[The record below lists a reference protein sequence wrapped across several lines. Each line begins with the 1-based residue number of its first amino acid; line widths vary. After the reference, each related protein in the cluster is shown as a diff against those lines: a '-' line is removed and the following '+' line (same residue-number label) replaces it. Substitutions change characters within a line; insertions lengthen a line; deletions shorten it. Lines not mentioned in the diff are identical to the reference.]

1 MNEKIK
7 HISVVALMSIIVF
20 GLFFT
25 CLIKP
30 ADEYSETERRPL
42 DQAPELSFNTIFSGD
57 FMSKFEDYT
66 LDQFPLRDGFRT
78 IKAFTALNVMGQLD
92 NNDLYIHD
100 GYITKVEYPYNED
113 SIVYANEIF
122 NNLYTKFFEG
132 KDMNLYMT
140 IVPDKNYFLADESGR
155 LSLDYETLVSEIVAG
170 NPNFTYIDIFDKLE
184 IGDYYLTDTHW
195 KQENILDVAQY
206 LASQMGTT
214 LDDEYE
220 LKEVEGEFKG
230 VYYGQFALPV
240 KTDTLKYLTNSTI
253 ENAIVYDYQN
263 DKPINMYVFENATGR
278 DPYEMFLGGALSL
291 VTIENPNAETD
302 KELIIFRDSFGS
314 AIAPLFAEGYAK
326 VTVVDIRYIQSAFLE
341 RFIEFD
347 DQDVLFLYSSL
358 VLNNSETFK
367 K

>member
-7 HISVVALMSIIVF
+7 NVTVVALMSLIVF
-20 GLFFT
+20 GFFAV

-30 ADEYSETERRPL
+30 ATEYSESERRPL
-42 DQAPELSFNTIFSGD
+42 DQAPELSLNTVFSGE

-78 IKAFTALNVMGQLD
+78 IKAFTALNLMGKLD
-92 NNDLYIHD
+92 NNDLYMHD
-100 GYITKVEYPYNED
+100 GYIAKVEYPYNKGSVD
-113 SIVYANEIF
+113 NANAIF

-132 KDMNLYMT
+132 KDMNLYLT
-140 IVPDKNYFLADESGR
+140 VVPDKNYFLADESGR
-155 LSLDYETLVSEIVAG
+155 LALDYETLVSDIVAG
-170 NPNFTYIDIFDKLE
+170 NPNFNYIDIFDKLDVS
-184 IGDYYLTDTHW
+184 DYYLTDTHW

-206 LASQMGTT
+206 IASQMGTA

-220 LKEVEGEFKG
+220 LKEVDGDFKG

-240 KTDTLKYLTNSTI
+240 KTDTLKYLWNSTI
-253 ENAIVYDYQN
+253 ENSVVYDYQN
-263 DKPINMYVFENATGR
+263 GKNIDMYVFENANGR

-341 RFIEFD
+341 RFIEFK

>member
-1 MNEKIK
+1 MTDKIK
-7 HISVVALMSIIVF
+7 NILVVTIMSLIMF
-20 GLFFT
+20 GLFFV
-25 CLIKP
+25 CLLKP
-30 ADEYSETERRPL
+30 ANEYSEAERRPL
-42 DQAPELSFNTIFSGD
+42 DQAPELSIKTVLSGD

-78 IKAFTALNVMGQLD
+78 IKSAVALFGMGQLD

-100 GYITKVEYPYNED
+100 GYITKVEYPYKED
-113 SIVYANEIF
+113 SIKYANDVF
-122 NNLYTKFFEG
+122 GGLYNKFF
-132 KDMNLYMT
+132 KDKNINTYLT
-140 IVPDKNYFLADESGR
+140 IVPDKNFFLADESGR
-155 LSLDYETLVSEIVAG
+155 LSLDYEKLVSDITEG
-170 NPNFTYIDIFDKLE
+170 NPNFEYIDIFDKLSIE
-184 IGDYYLTDTHW
+184 DYYLTDTHW
-195 KQENILDVAQY
+195 KQENILDIAQY
-206 LASQMGTT
+206 LAAQMGVT

-240 KTDTLKYLTNSTI
+240 KTDTLKYLTNSTV
-253 ENAIVYDYQN
+253 ENCIVYDHQN
-263 DKPINMYVFENATGR
+263 GKPINMYVFENATGR

-358 VLNNSETFK
+358 VLNNSSTLK
-367 K
+367 R

>member
-1 MNEKIK
+1 MTDKIK
-7 HISVVALMSIIVF
+7 NISVVALISIIVF

-30 ADEYSETERRPL
+30 SDAYSDSERRPL
-42 DQAPELSFNTIFSGD
+42 DQAPELSTQTILSGD

-66 LDQFPLRDGFRT
+66 LDQFPLRDVFRT
-78 IKAFTALNVMGQLD
+78 IKSATALYGMGQLD
-92 NNDLYIHD
+92 NNDLYIHN
-100 GYITKVEYPYNED
+100 GYITKLEYPYNKD
-113 SIVYANEIF
+113 SIAYAAEIF
-122 NNLYTKFFEG
+122 NGIYNKLLANKNINAY
-132 KDMNLYMT
+132 LT
-140 IVPDKNYFLADESGR
+140 IVPDKNFFVSQESGR
-155 LSLDYETLVSEIVAG
+155 LALDYEALVSDLTSAT
-170 NPNFTYIDIFDKLE
+170 PNFEYIDIFNKLTLE
-184 IGDYYLTDTHW
+184 DYYLTDTHW

-206 LASQMGTT
+206 LASQMGVT
-214 LDDEYE
+214 LDSEYE

-240 KTDTLKYLTNSTI
+240 KTDTLKYLTNSNL
-253 ENAIVYDYQN
+253 ENCIVYDYQN

-314 AIAPLFAEGYAK
+314 AIAPLFTEGYAK
-326 VTVVDIRYIQSAFLE
+326 ITVVDVRYIQSAFLE

-358 VLNNSETFK
+358 VLNNSSTLK
-367 K
+367 R

>member
-7 HISVVALMSIIVF
+7 NITVVALMSLVVF
-20 GLFFT
+20 GLFIT
-25 CLIKP
+25 CLVKP
-30 ADEYSETERRPL
+30 ATEYSESERRPL
-42 DQAPELSFNTIFSGD
+42 DQAPELSFETVFSGD

-78 IKAFTALNVMGQLD
+78 IKAFTALNLMGKLD
-92 NNDLYIHD
+92 NNDLYLHD
-100 GYITKVEYPYNED
+100 GYIAKVEYPYNKD
-113 SIVYANEIF
+113 SVDNANAVF

-132 KDMNLYMT
+132 KDMNLYLT

-155 LSLDYETLVSEIVAG
+155 LALDYETLVSDIVAG
-170 NPNFTYIDIFDKLE
+170 NPNFNYIDVFDKLD
-184 IGDYYLTDTHW
+184 ISDYYLTDTHW
-195 KQENILDVAQY
+195 KQESILDVAQY
-206 LASQMGTT
+206 IASQMGTA

-220 LKEVEGEFKG
+220 LKEVDGEFKG

-240 KTDTLKYLTNSTI
+240 QTDTLKYLWNSTI
-253 ENAIVYDYQN
+253 ENCVVYDYQN
-263 DKPINMYVFENATGR
+263 GKNIDMYVFENANGR

-341 RFIEFD
+341 RFIEFK

>member
-7 HISVVALMSIIVF
+7 NITVVALMSLVVF
-20 GLFFT
+20 GLFIT
-25 CLIKP
+25 CLVKP
-30 ADEYSETERRPL
+30 ATEYSESERRPL
-42 DQAPELSFNTIFSGD
+42 DQAPELSVDTIVSGE

-78 IKAFTALNVMGQLD
+78 IKAFTALNLMGKLD
-92 NNDLYIHD
+92 NNDLYLHD
-100 GYITKVEYPYNED
+100 GYIAKVEYPYNKD
-113 SIVYANEIF
+113 SVDNANAVF

-132 KDMNLYMT
+132 KDMNLYLT

-155 LSLDYETLVSEIVAG
+155 LALDYETLVSDIVAG
-170 NPNFTYIDIFDKLE
+170 NPNFNYIDVFDKLD
-184 IGDYYLTDTHW
+184 ISDYYLTDTHW
-195 KQENILDVAQY
+195 KQESILDVAQY
-206 LASQMGTT
+206 IASQMGTV

-220 LKEVEGEFKG
+220 LKEVDGEFKG

-240 KTDTLKYLTNSTI
+240 KTDTLKYLWNSTI
-253 ENAIVYDYQN
+253 ENCVVYDYQN
-263 DKPINMYVFENATGR
+263 GKNIDMYVFENANGR

-341 RFIEFD
+341 RFIEFK